1 MKPWLGIISRVERGI
16 AGCQVNH
23 SHDLGGS
30 KKSANDPGQLR
41 VSGAWSLSHRDLS
54 GYLHSSLH
62 SSRLLAS
69 NNPVVTAH
77 TGPINTNTGGEMAEV
92 QFHQTCDEFSLIDM
106 ETSWSRTEWRSY
118 GFLHLACRAAASAL
132 TTRWLHGD
140 HSGDWGEGDRQASKN
155 PHSNKTGSEEQGIID
170 S

>member
-1 MKPWLGIISRVERGI
+1 MKPWLGIISSGARQCW
-16 AGCQVNH
+16 CQVNH
-23 SHDLGGS
+23 SHDLRGS

-54 GYLHSSLH
+54 GYLHSS
-62 SSRLLAS
+62 RLLAS
-69 NNPVVTAH
+69 NNPVVTAY
-77 TGPINTNTGGEMAEV
+77 TGPIYTNTGGEMAEV
-92 QFHQTCDEFSLIDM
+92 LFHQICDEFSLIDM
-106 ETSWSRTEWRSY
+106 ETSWSGTEWRSY

-132 TTRWLHGD
+132 TTRWLQGD
-140 HSGDWGEGDRQASKN
+140 HSGDWGEWDRQASKN